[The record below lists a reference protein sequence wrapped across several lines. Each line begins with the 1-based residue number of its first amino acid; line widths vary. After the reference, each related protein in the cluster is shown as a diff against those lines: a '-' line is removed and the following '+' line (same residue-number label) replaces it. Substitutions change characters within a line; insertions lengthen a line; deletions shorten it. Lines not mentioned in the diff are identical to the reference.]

1 MTRSLVWRTS
11 VFTGPTKWQPQLS
24 YYYFEVFLG
33 IGITPEHPWFI
44 HNDKKYFVMF
54 DPPHLI
60 KSVRNNLMKY
70 SFRFGQHVAT
80 WKDIEDLYM
89 KDSALPIRSAPKLTE
104 KHIHPTNF
112 NKMRV
117 KLATQVLSHT
127 VAASLCTYA
136 SLGGLPSTAM
146 GTSEFL
152 SKFDSVFDCVNCSTL
167 HSTKNL
173 KCPLNDTS
181 PNKKFMKEAII
192 FIKKLKVFNGNE
204 EVTGRIKCL
213 KGWAIT
219 LSAILAIWDHLKA
232 NHAFKYILTR
242 RLNTDPIENFFG
254 TIRQQGGNNDNPT
267 PVQFVSAFRKLF
279 FSSFLTSSAGNCAA
293 DFDDLIAQCTENKE
307 SSTSV
312 LATTTQPQTLAI
324 GPTDYKDPSVVSNI
338 VKENAITYVA
348 GYLLHKCSQKH
359 SCSLCKEAQESN
371 DLDDSKKLLCYFKAY
386 NQDKSQFGGLHVP
399 SASFLKYIVELEAI
413 FFKNFSIFT
422 KSSSVG
428 GDILKLLKR
437 EPVPFQYCDKFPL
450 DYLQKLFLRMRIYY
464 SLKFANRDLRATKRR
479 DRKYL
484 KVSHL

>member
-1 MTRSLVWRTS
+1 MTRSIIGLEDFSLYRINTLATSALVLLLRSISGNW
-11 VFTGPTKWQPQLS
+11 KQPIGYYLVNGGCQRDEFESIMKRAIDRVESIGLNVVAVLS
-24 YYYFEVFLG
+24 DMGSNFHSLALYLN
-33 IGITPEHPWFI
+33 ITPEHPWFI

-60 KSVRNNLMKY
+60 KSLRNNLMKY

-89 KDSALPIRSAPKLTE
+89 KDSL
-104 KHIHPTNF
+104 PTNF

-181 PNKKFMKEAII
+181 PNKEFMKEAII
-192 FIKKLKVFNGNE
+192 FIKGLKVFNGNE

-219 LSAILAIWDHLKA
+219 LSATLAIWDHLKA

-242 RLNTDPIENFFG
+242 KLNTDPIENFFG
-254 TIRQQGGNNDNPT
+254 TIRQKGGNNDNPT
-267 PVQFVSAFRKLF
+267 PVQSLSAFRKLF

-324 GPTDYKDPSVVSNI
+324 GPTDNKDPSVVSNI
-338 VKENAITYVA
+338 
-348 GYLLHKCSQKH
+348 
-359 SCSLCKEAQESN
+359 
-371 DLDDSKKLLCYFKAY
+371 
-386 NQDKSQFGGLHVP
+386 
-399 SASFLKYIVELEAI
+399 
-413 FFKNFSIFT
+413 
-422 KSSSVG
+422 
-428 GDILKLLKR
+428 
-437 EPVPFQYCDKFPL
+437 
-450 DYLQKLFLRMRIYY
+450 
-464 SLKFANRDLRATKRR
+464 
-479 DRKYL
+479 
-484 KVSHL
+484 

>member
-1 MTRSLVWRTS
+1 
-11 VFTGPTKWQPQLS
+11 
-24 YYYFEVFLG
+24 
-33 IGITPEHPWFI
+33 
-44 HNDKKYFVMF
+44 
-54 DPPHLI
+54 
-60 KSVRNNLMKY
+60 
-70 SFRFGQHVAT
+70 
-80 WKDIEDLYM
+80 
-89 KDSALPIRSAPKLTE
+89 
-104 KHIHPTNF
+104 
-112 NKMRV
+112 
-117 KLATQVLSHT
+117 
-127 VAASLCTYA
+127 
-136 SLGGLPSTAM
+136 M

-152 SKFDSVFDCVNCSTL
+152 SQFDSVFDCVNCSTL
-167 HSTKNL
+167 HSTKDL

-181 PNKKFMKEAII
+181 PNKEFMKAII
-192 FIKKLKVFNGNE
+192 FITGLKVFNGNE

-232 NHAFKYILTR
+232 NHAFKHTPTR
-242 RLNTDPIENFFG
+242 RLNTDPIENFFWHY
-254 TIRQQGGNNDNPT
+254 NPT

-312 LATTTQPQTLAI
+312 LATTAQPQTLAI

-371 DLDDSKKLLCYFKAY
+371 DLDDNKKQLLCYFKPY

-413 FFKNFSIFT
+413 FVKNFSIFT

-428 GDILKLLKR
+428 GDILKLLKT
-437 EPVPFQYCDKFPL
+437 EPAPFQYCDKFPL

-464 SLKFANRDLRATKRR
+464 SLKFANRDLRTTKRK